1 MMQIE
6 DMTIEQIEQYLA
18 ERKAPK
24 SKLGGTAKHAINMK
38 PGETGWLEVVCDRV
52 FEDGSGACFYPF
64 CDPKLDFAVRPNHIV
79 ETNAP
84 ERQPARRRMTAVE
97 AKALSVGTTVW
108 VKAVVANDVH
118 SAVSWRVGF
127 IDGREV
133 WVTPNNEVE
142 VNDDAN

>member
-1 MMQIE
+1 MQIE
-6 DMTIEQIEQYLA
+6 DMTTEQIEKYLA

-64 CDPKLDFAVRPNHIV
+64 GDPKLDFAVRPNHIV

-84 ERQPARRRMTAVE
+84 ERQPARRRMTAADAVKNLE
-97 AKALSVGTTVW
+97 IGQEVW
-108 VKAVVANDVH
+108 VKHTVC
-118 SAVSWRVGF
+118 GF
-127 IDGREV
+127 PADGATQYAFGVTCQNSSLWLAKNQEIEV
-133 WVTPNNEVE
+133 
-142 VNDDAN
+142 DA